1 MDKNTVLLLSPNPDA
16 LAMREATLRSA
27 GLEVISVLS
36 PIQARFE
43 IEMGR
48 CGIFVI
54 CYRVSRDHAEELTR
68 LFRKNCPTG
77 RVIFVTPPGHKQE
90 VPRGTDRA
98 VPESRCGEMVLQ
110 AVKDADKA
118 QDSRTAA

>member
-1 MDKNTVLLLSPNPDA
+1 MDKNTVLSLSPNQDA
-16 LAMREATLRSA
+16 LAMREATLRSG

-48 CGIFVI
+48 CGVFVI
-54 CYRVSRDHAEELTR
+54 CYRVSRDQAEELTR

-77 RVIFVTPPGHKQE
+77 RVIFVTPPGQMGE
-90 VPRGTDRA
+90 VPGGTDFA
-98 VPESRCGEMVLQ
+98 VPESTCGEFVLQ
-110 AVKDADKA
+110 AVKEPGKPP
-118 QDSRTAA
+118 SSKNAA